1 MTCYMRGVR
10 SRRSFNKRIDLQPG
24 EYQRLDERQPFF
36 GVAAI
41 PLLKVGV
48 SVWIIGYCLAWPERR
63 PTMVKPL
70 DLSSIGTLTFEAA
83 DRDRFPCLPLAEAAM
98 RRGEGAPCVLNAAN
112 EVAVEAFLADQIGFL
127 DIAGLVETTL
137 DKIEAEGGL
146 SEPQSLAAATELD
159 SRARKIALAC
169 L

>member
-48 SVWIIGYCLAWPERR
+48 SVWIIGYCLAW
-63 PTMVKPL
+63 
-70 DLSSIGTLTFEAA
+70 LSKQVPFAWFVII
-83 DRDRFPCLPLAEAAM
+83 
-98 RRGEGAPCVLNAAN
+98 AP
-112 EVAVEAFLADQIGFL
+112 
-127 DIAGLVETTL
+127 
-137 DKIEAEGGL
+137 
-146 SEPQSLAAATELD
+146 AAAWVMVQAAKGRFRHGRNARVVRDYCRGRL
-159 SRARKIALAC
+159 SRLARSEALRPSSAKAFAIP
-169 L
+169 